1 MDISAQQA
9 VRLNALA
16 LYAISAVLLVAFY
29 WELAYDELPC
39 PLCLLQRVAFVA
51 MAVGPI
57 LTIRF
62 GPKPLHYALVLFAAL
77 LGAAVAARQILL
89 HIMPGD
95 AGFGSAFMGYH
106 FYTWAFIVF
115 VAGIFA
121 AAVMLCFGG
130 QFSRSDAADATPA
143 PRRGQFEMGAVA
155 LVMALT
161 ALNAASV
168 LLECGFASCPGNPVH
183 YELLQ

>member
-1 MDISAQQA
+1 MEISPQQA

-16 LYAISAVLLVAFY
+16 LYAISAVLLMAFY
-29 WELAYDELPC
+29 WQIAFDELPC

-57 LTIRF
+57 LTLRF

-77 LGAAVAARQILL
+77 LGAVVAGRQILL
-89 HIMPGD
+89 HILPGD
-95 AGFGSAFMGYH
+95 SGFGSPFMGYH

-121 AAVMLCFGG
+121 TAVMLCFNE
-130 QFSRSDAADATPA
+130 QFAPASGADEAP
-143 PRRGQFEMGAVA
+143 PRRGQFENGAVA
-155 LVMALT
+155 LIIALT
-161 ALNAASV
+161 VLNALSV
-168 LLECGFASCPGNPVH
+168 FLECGFASCPGNPVH

>member
-29 WELAYDELPC
+29 WQLAYDELPC

-62 GPKPLHYALVLFAAL
+62 GPKPLHYALVVFAAL

-89 HIMPGD
+89 HILPGD
-95 AGFGSAFMGYH
+95 AGFGSAIMGYH

-130 QFSRSDAADATPA
+130 QFSQSDETDAA
-143 PRRGQFEMGAVA
+143 PRRGQFETAAVA

-168 LLECGFASCPGNPVH
+168 LLECGFASCPGNPVQ
-183 YELLQ
+183 YELLR